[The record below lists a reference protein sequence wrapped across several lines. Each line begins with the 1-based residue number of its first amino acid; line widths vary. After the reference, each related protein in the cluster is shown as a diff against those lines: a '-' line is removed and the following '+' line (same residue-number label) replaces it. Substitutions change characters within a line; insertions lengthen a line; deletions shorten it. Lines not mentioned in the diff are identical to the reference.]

1 MQKPITP
8 QPTTPKPATPKKST
22 SQQPRIEK
30 ENKERKEREGS
41 WNRNFKKSYVI
52 FVKYSEKLNRTNKK
66 LEFETYEEA
75 RKWLLMNCKRP
86 RHKLLDKEDYSDKFD
101 TYIKELPNTGGM
113 LEFSAMLFNKEEY
126 IKTGLAMKQKK
137 GENFEMDKQKMI
149 DEAYE
154 RTKRKA
160 VEIFSSIQKN
170 LPSQNK
176 PKNLGSKDI

>member
-1 MQKPITP
+1 M
-8 QPTTPKPATPKKST
+8 
-22 SQQPRIEK
+22 
-30 ENKERKEREGS
+30 
-41 WNRNFKKSYVI
+41 I
-52 FVKYSEKLNRTNKK
+52 FINYSEKLNRTNKK

-86 RHKLLDKEDYSDKFD
+86 RHKLLDKDYSDKFD

-126 IKTGLAMKQKK
+126 IKTGSAMKQKK

-154 RTKRKA
+154 RVQKKIA
-160 VEIFSSIQKN
+160 EISPSLQKN

-176 PKNLGSKDI
+176 SKNLGSQDI